1 MTPTEAHAH
10 AMNQLGRIVES
21 VRHDLSEGLPVDHC
35 VGYVAH
41 NAMRLAEESFADL
54 SERLAK
60 ALDRIRTLELV
71 VAEHEAEIREAMGQ

>member
-10 AMNQLGRIVES
+10 AMNQLGRLVEC

-60 ALDRIRTLELV
+60 ALDRVATLELV
-71 VAEHEAEIREAMGQ
+71 VKSQAEELKPCN